1 VQLCNIDGNFVLEN
15 EEENY
20 KVILKWDPKAYNSVI
35 LWMSNRGRPHFP
47 WNGTFTALG
56 VEPVCTAFDLGFAS
70 IHENP
75 LSKNGVKTA
84 MEFHKN
90 HVWTTEY
97 SIEVNKRQ

>member
-1 VQLCNIDGNFVLEN
+1 
-15 EEENY
+15 
-20 KVILKWDPKAYNSVI
+20 
-35 LWMSNRGRPHFP
+35 MSNRGRPHFP

-97 SIEVNKRQ
+97 SIKVDKRQ